1 MIKTAY
7 SVSISMNM
15 TEADSSHVLKIL
27 HVTTFFAVGDWYT
40 VSMSLGLWVVSFL
53 VFLQV
58 AGVREP
64 LSTQ

>member
-1 MIKTAY
+1 
-7 SVSISMNM
+7 MNM
-15 TEADSSHVLKIL
+15 TEADSSHVLIYVLKIL